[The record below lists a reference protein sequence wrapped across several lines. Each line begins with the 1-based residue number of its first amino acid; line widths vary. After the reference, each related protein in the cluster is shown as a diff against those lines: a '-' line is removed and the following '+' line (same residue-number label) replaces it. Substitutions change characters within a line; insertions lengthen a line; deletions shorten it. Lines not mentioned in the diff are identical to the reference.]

1 MADQQQAT
9 EAVSASTEVK
19 STEQATAVPQPTTVE
34 PKTPAK
40 VDQQPEDSGDEDDDE
55 DESSPSTPSRSGSA
69 KKRVVK
75 NRGRIKRVKK
85 TPQKESA
92 TDSSPAKSTKTG
104 HHLENTWTF
113 WFSKKPSKMNPA
125 FNWVES
131 LRKLGT
137 FNTVEDFWRYY
148 TWLKRPTEIINN
160 SNIYM
165 FKDEIEPMWE
175 NFPNGGCWTLRIKK
189 KSPVIGKWWEELLF
203 AAIGEA
209 LQEPDI
215 VGVSVS
221 VKPKEEIFSIWN
233 RDASAK
239 PRVGEK
245 LRHLLG
251 LDASCPMEYKSNSSS
266 ERKAAMARTSSP
278 LRREDEGANSPR
290 GELKPEPTAE
300 QVTSAASP
308 VVEAQQPTGEKKE

>member
-55 DESSPSTPSRSGSA
+55 DESSPSTPSQSGSA

-137 FNTVEDFWRYY
+137 FNTVEDFWRYF
-148 TWLKRPTEIINN
+148 KRRSGSRSKII
-160 SNIYM
+160 
-165 FKDEIEPMWE
+165 
-175 NFPNGGCWTLRIKK
+175 
-189 KSPVIGKWWEELLF
+189 
-203 AAIGEA
+203 
-209 LQEPDI
+209 
-215 VGVSVS
+215 
-221 VKPKEEIFSIWN
+221 IFSIYFYY
-233 RDASAK
+233 SC
-239 PRVGEK
+239 K
-245 LRHLLG
+245 LMNKQCTIYFLL
-251 LDASCPMEYKSNSSS
+251 LFPITIN
-266 ERKAAMARTSSP
+266 
-278 LRREDEGANSPR
+278 
-290 GELKPEPTAE
+290 
-300 QVTSAASP
+300 
-308 VVEAQQPTGEKKE
+308 